1 MELDRE
7 THLTRL
13 SLDIA
18 PVAQEIKMRTEDTIE
33 KKKKG
38 QKLKKDDLKKELDVV
53 CLSFFAFIVIHN
65 NRIVIIT
72 HNRFSV

>member
-1 MELDRE
+1 MELERE
-7 THLTRL
+7 HNLTRL

-53 CLSFFAFIVIHN
+53 CLFF
-65 NRIVIIT
+65 
-72 HNRFSV
+72 SL

>member
-1 MELDRE
+1 MELERE
-7 THLTRL
+7 HNLTRL

-53 CLSFFAFIVIHN
+53 CVFCFLLNTFFYWFI
-65 NRIVIIT
+65 
-72 HNRFSV
+72 FF